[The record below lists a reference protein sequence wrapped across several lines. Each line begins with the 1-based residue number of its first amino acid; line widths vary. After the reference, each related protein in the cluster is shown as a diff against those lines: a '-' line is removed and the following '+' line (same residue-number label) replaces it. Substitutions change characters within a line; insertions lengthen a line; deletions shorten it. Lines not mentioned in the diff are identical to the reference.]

1 MNDRNELDSDKKL
14 ERELNRMGLGRPTKY
29 KKAFARMLVEYF
41 SIPATYEKEI
51 VFTNKKG
58 ETYSKFETVAN
69 DIPTFEG
76 FAESIQV
83 DDRTLE
89 RWSKAKTSTGRDKH
103 PEFCRA
109 YNRAKQLQK
118 QILIKNTLNG
128 RYNSQF
134 AMFYAKNVTDLRDRL
149 ELPRDD
155 EGKLVPFVTGF
166 NFAIPKGLEDGGTN
180 NDKTD
185 N

>member
-1 MNDRNELDSDKKL
+1 MEDK
-14 ERELNRMGLGRPTKY
+14 RELEENKKIDRSLDKMGLGRPTKY
-29 KKAFARMLVEYF
+29 KKVFASMLVEYF
-41 SIPATYEKEI
+41 SIPATYEKEV

-76 FAESIQV
+76 FAESIKV
-83 DDRTLE
+83 DDKTLE
-89 RWSKAKTSTGRDKH
+89 RWSKAKTPAGRPKF

-109 YNRAKQLQK
+109 YSRAKQLQK
-118 QILIKNTLNG
+118 EILIKNTLAG

-134 AMFYAKNVTDLRDRL
+134 AMFYAKNVTDLRDKI

-155 EGKLVPFVTGF
+155 EGNLVPFVTGF
-166 NFAIPKGLEDGGTN
+166 NFVAPKGSDGGSN

>member
-1 MNDRNELDSDKKL
+1 MDDRSELEVEKKL
-14 ERELNRMGLGRPTKY
+14 KKRGLGRPTKY
-29 KKAFARMLVEYF
+29 RKVFADMLVEYF
-41 SIPATYEKEI
+41 SIPATVEKEI
-51 VFTNKKG
+51 TITTKDGKMYTKT
-58 ETYSKFETVAN
+58 EIVAN
-69 DIPTFEG
+69 DIPLFEG

-83 DDRTLE
+83 DDKTLE
-89 RWSKAKTSTGRDKH
+89 RWSKAKTSTGRPRY

-109 YNRAKQLQK
+109 YSRAKQLQK
-118 QILIKNTLNG
+118 QILITNTLAG

-134 AMFYAKNVTDLRDRL
+134 AMFYAKNVTDLRDKI

-155 EGKLVPFVTGF
+155 EGNLVPFVTGF
-166 NFAIPKGLEDGGTN
+166 NFVAPKGSDGGSN